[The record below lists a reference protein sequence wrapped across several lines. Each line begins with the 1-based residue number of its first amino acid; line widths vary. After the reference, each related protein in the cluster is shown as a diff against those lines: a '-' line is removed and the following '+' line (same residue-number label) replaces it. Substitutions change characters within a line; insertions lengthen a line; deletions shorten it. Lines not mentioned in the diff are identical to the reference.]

1 MGAVQAGKFTAIEFL
16 IAAALDMGFRSI
28 LVLASQTN
36 TLRGQAEG
44 RTVSL
49 VGDFNNE
56 LHVEESLNDYVTWLT
71 SSLDT
76 KSGED
81 ADVHQARDIVYF
93 PDKILHLMHSCA
105 SNTCKGCQLE
115 APFSLKT
122 KYKKAGHLLQPNC
135 SFPAM
140 YKRCGSKPC
149 CVSSETP
156 RMFYYAFVALLVY
169 CATLFRSERF
179 CNLEWHCRL
188 SGNCRRTTRCRLK
201 RKP

>member
-44 RTVSL
+44 RTASL

-56 LHVEESLNDYVTWLT
+56 LDLEESLNDYVTWLT

-81 ADVHQARDIVYF
+81 ADVHQARDNVF
-93 PDKILHLMHSCA
+93 FRDKI
-105 SNTCKGCQLE
+105 
-115 APFSLKT
+115 
-122 KYKKAGHLLQPNC
+122 
-135 SFPAM
+135 
-140 YKRCGSKPC
+140 
-149 CVSSETP
+149 
-156 RMFYYAFVALLVY
+156 VALNAQLCKQHCCMQY
-169 CATLFRSERF
+169 CL
-179 CNLEWHCRL
+179 
-188 SGNCRRTTRCRLK
+188 
-201 RKP
+201 